1 MSWGDEHARKA
12 RRDGDNEEEA
22 MRDDTYRR
30 RWWTL
35 VVLSVSLLIIG
46 IDDTIINIAVPT
58 LQRELGASASA
69 LQWIVDAYI
78 VVFAGLLLTM
88 GALGDRFGRK
98 RFLQLGLL
106 VFAASS
112 VYGAYAASTS
122 QLIVARALMGVGGA
136 LIMPSTLS
144 ILIDVFPRE
153 ERVKAIGI
161 WTAIAGLGIPI
172 GHIVGGW
179 LLGQFW
185 WGSVFLLNVPIA
197 VAALSAGLVLVPES
211 RHPAPPRPDLPGLA
225 LSVAALTSLV
235 YGIIDAPTRGWTSL
249 PVIGSLGAALVTGAA
264 FVLHESRVDE
274 PMLDLRLFRNP
285 RLEWGTGAVTL
296 AGLAIGGLAF
306 ELTQYLQFVQGY
318 TPLQAGLRFL
328 PIAIGFGIASPITQR
343 LVPRVG
349 TTRTVAAALGGG
361 ALLFASLSFVG
372 PETSYWLVGPALLLI
387 GLGIGAAL
395 IPSTDAVMAA
405 VPDQNAGLGSAINDT
420 GRQVGAALGIGILGA
435 LANAGYRSGIGG
447 TVASLSPDLAAAA
460 KRSVG
465 AALQIAGGISGP
477 AGASLRQ
484 AASAAFMDGFG
495 LAMLT
500 GAVLLAAGAVAV
512 LWRLPSHDL
521 PAQPEQAPSHPQPTA
536 LAGVRGLRL
545 PLRCGL
551 SGPPRHQE
559 MRRDESPFGSTSP
572 GSERAGRGR
581 RCCPSTRGTQTL
593 FGPRPSP
600 SPTATTRAAAPGGEV
615 RHDGGQP

>member
-12 RRDGDNEEEA
+12 RRDADNEEEA

-46 IDDTIINIAVPT
+46 IDDTIINIAIPT

-172 GHIVGGW
+172 GPIVGGW

-197 VAALSAGLVLVPES
+197 VAALAAGLVLVPES

-235 YGIIDAPTRGWTSL
+235 YGIIEAPTRGWTSL
-249 PVIGSLGAALVTGAA
+249 PVIGSLGAALVAGAA
-264 FVLHESRVDE
+264 FLLHESRVDE

-285 RLEWGTGAVTL
+285 RLGWGTGAVTL

-328 PIAIGFGIASPITQR
+328 PIAIGFGIAGPITQR
-343 LVPRVG
+343 VVPRIGSARLVG
-349 TTRTVAAALGGG
+349 AALGLV
-361 ALLFASLSFVG
+361 AVFLATLSQAQAG
-372 PETSYWLVGPALLLI
+372 TSYWLVGAELFFI
-387 GLGIGAAL
+387 GVGIGAAFV
-395 IPSTDAVMAA
+395 PSTDAVMAA
-405 VPDQNAGLGSAINDT
+405 VPGNDAGLGSAVNDS
-420 GRQVGAALGIGILGA
+420 GRQVGAALGIGVLGA
-435 LANAGYRSGIGG
+435 LANAGYSSGIAKA
-447 TVASLSPDLAAAA
+447 ASSLAPGPAAAA
-460 KRSVG
+460 RRSVG
-465 AALQIAGGISGP
+465 GALQVAREMSGP
-477 AGASLRQ
+477 AGKALRQ
-484 AASAAFMDGFG
+484 AADAAFLDGFG
-495 LAMLT
+495 TAMLA
-500 GAVLLAAGAVAV
+500 GAAVLAAGAVLV
-512 LWRLPSHDL
+512 VRRLPARDVAIQL
-521 PAQPEQAPSHPQPTA
+521 TEEPTA
-536 LAGVRGLRL
+536 A
-545 PLRCGL
+545 
-551 SGPPRHQE
+551 
-559 MRRDESPFGSTSP
+559 
-572 GSERAGRGR
+572 AGR
-581 RCCPSTRGTQTL
+581 
-593 FGPRPSP
+593 
-600 SPTATTRAAAPGGEV
+600 TATEV
-615 RHDGGQP
+615 SGT

>member
-1 MSWGDEHARKA
+1 MTSHEDQSGSG
-12 RRDGDNEEEA
+12 RRSVQLERTGKGTKDGHGSRQGN
-22 MRDDTYRR
+22 TYRR

-35 VVLSVSLLIIG
+35 VVLSASLLIII
-46 IDDTIINIAVPT
+46 IDDSIINVAVPT
-58 LQRELGASASA
+58 LQRELGASATG

-78 VVFAGLLLTM
+78 IVFAGLLLTM

-98 RFLQLGLL
+98 RFLQIGLL
-106 VFAASS
+106 VFAGASLL
-112 VYGAYAASTS
+112 GAYAGSAS
-122 QLIVARALMGVGGA
+122 QLILARALMGVGGA

-144 ILIDVFPRE
+144 VITNVFPRT

-161 WTAIAGLGIPI
+161 WTGVASLGIPL
-172 GHIVGGW
+172 GPLVGGW
-179 LLGQFW
+179 LLDNFW

-197 VAALSAGLVLVPES
+197 LAALAAGWVLVPES
-211 RHPAPPRPDLPGLA
+211 RHPAPPRPDLPGLV
-225 LSVAALTSLV
+225 LSVVALTSLV
-235 YGIIDAPTRGWTSL
+235 YGIIQAPASGWTSAA
-249 PVIGSLGAALVTGAA
+249 VIGSLGLAVLAAAA
-264 FVLHESRVDE
+264 FILREARARE

-285 RLEWGTGAVTL
+285 RLGWGTVAMTL
-296 AGLAIGGLAF
+296 VGLAIGGLAF
-306 ELTQYLQFVQGY
+306 LLTQYLQFVQGY

-447 TVASLSPDLAAAA
+447 AVASLSPDLAAAA

-465 AALQIAGGISGP
+465 AALEIAGGVGGP

-484 AASAAFMDGFG
+484 AASAAFLDGFG

-521 PAQPEQAPSHPQPTA
+521 PAQPEQAPSHPQPT
-536 LAGVRGLRL
+536 GLD
-545 PLRCGL
+545 
-551 SGPPRHQE
+551 GPSP
-559 MRRDESPFGSTSP
+559 DEVTRQQRP
-572 GSERAGRGR
+572 GRGA
-581 RCCPSTRGTQTL
+581 
-593 FGPRPSP
+593 GP
-600 SPTATTRAAAPGGEV
+600 AAPPEV
-615 RHDGGQP
+615 RPVGSATAPGDATR